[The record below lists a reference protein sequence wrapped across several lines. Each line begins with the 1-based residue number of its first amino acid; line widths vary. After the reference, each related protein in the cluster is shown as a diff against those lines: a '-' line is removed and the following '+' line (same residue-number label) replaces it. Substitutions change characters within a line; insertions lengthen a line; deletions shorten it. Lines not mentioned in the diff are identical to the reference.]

1 MYSVSNEYISA
12 LRRSVKYD
20 RITGQI
26 RLADGTRIEI
36 NNNVVVQGKLSIT
49 RSVCGGSFDIGAFNA
64 ARMSITIKDEAAYD
78 HEFGNATISL
88 YYGLLTD
95 IENDVWED
103 VPLGVFYV
111 DGHYTMRSGG
121 TVSLQAFD
129 GAGKFEIEPPKL
141 DGITTLY
148 GALQQACLKA
158 NVGLA
163 ISESEFNAFP
173 NAAIVPDF
181 SSKRIQSCRDI
192 VIWVAQAVGT
202 SAFIDR
208 NNFLA
213 LKRYHYAGGNVYDR
227 MFTANERSKIKFTDT
242 RTYFAYLSN
251 YCAGEPKMYSN
262 ILSFTGA
269 DAPHVKEGGLTLPE
283 NPLLLALTAE
293 QQDAANMALM
303 KNYSA
308 PTRYIKAS
316 GIVDPA
322 VDPLDVVA
330 FKDGSID
337 IGQIISVCTKTQW
350 KYRGSGYI
358 ECNNFDEYSPDD
370 SVSAVALADTEAQT
384 DTNYARTSPKSQTQK
399 QIDELKTKGGGT
411 IEQAVIIQQNDLTK
425 FIDKYEV
432 IRYFH
437 GNRVVY
443 TAGTGDIVCGGYLW
457 HGTYTSGSTPPEYTK
472 VYINGDAYEHR
483 VRYVGYSTGTN
494 YSTYVYQ
501 VERALNGEATSVGSS
516 PSYGDFGMYLRW
528 MQIHAPDDTY
538 PYGYVSGMI
547 IYIRT
552 ASPGAAQKYNS
563 DGYPIECGFLNE
575 AEYNAAVGLTYDYDV
590 NEDNLV
596 DAGDGS

>member
-242 RTYFAYLSN
+242 RTYFAHLSN

-370 SVSAVALADTEAQT
+370 SVSAVALADAEAQT
-384 DTNYARTSPKSQTQK
+384 DTNYARTPPKSQTQK

-443 TAGTGDIVCGGYLW
+443 TAGDGGIVCGGYLW
-457 HGTYTSGSTPPEYTK
+457 HPTANLSPLPLDYSKVITPSGD
-472 VYINGDAYEHR
+472 VYKLTL
-483 VRYVGYSTGTN
+483 RYASYSTTYNMMAYSLAEILPDGT
-494 YSTYVYQ
+494 TH
-501 VERALNGEATSVGSS
+501 
-516 PSYGDFGMYLRW
+516 SYPQSHGDYGWFLKWNNIYP
-528 MQIHAPDDTY
+528 PDDTHLN
-538 PYGYVSGMI
+538 GYVN
-547 IYIRT
+547 
-552 ASPGAAQKYNS
+552 GALIFCYTRV
-563 DGYPIECGFLNE
+563 DGTVSKDATGISITMDFLSK